1 MPFGLDNAL
10 FQPLEPQAR
19 VDEPARLGAI
29 PHEDAAARVFRR
41 VARVDADALEA
52 GHVKQQRIPA
62 IERALFHGT
71 KI

>member
-1 MPFGLDNAL
+1 MRFFSRWSHRRESMSLPALGLYPTRM
-10 FQPLEPQAR
+10 QPR
-19 VDEPARLGAI
+19 VFSAVLL
-29 PHEDAAARVFRR
+29 FRR